1 MLPNAIDTES
11 YPIILQKEQNFTN
24 KQDDQETNAL
34 SNETTT
40 TSYEELQETLAE
52 TTKLPE
58 EKKQHYSKIIRG
70 TLK

>member
-52 TTKLPE
+52 TTKLL
-58 EKKQHYSKIIRG
+58 EK
-70 TLK
+70 